1 MDDYLSAYVHTG
13 WLDLETAC
21 DAIHTRELMAGKC
34 TAVAADRIRRHLVAM
49 GFVATDTQFKASAFG
64 LTPVLDL
71 VGFKQDTGAVML
83 VEVKCGEWAN
93 RQTHTA
99 QMLPPFDMLPCCGRT
114 KCMMQLAV
122 QFVCLRHQMQL
133 LRIVPEQAEKMPERM
148 FDLQER
154 NAHLLIYNSANGHG
168 ALEEQEDGF
177 RITTRSL
184 PQELVQL
191 VEHTLQRQ

>member
-13 WLDLETAC
+13 WLDLETTC
-21 DAIHTRELMAGKC
+21 DAIHARELMAGKC
-34 TAVAADRIRRHLVAM
+34 TAVAV
-49 GFVATDTQFKASAFG
+49 
-64 LTPVLDL
+64 
-71 VGFKQDTGAVML
+71 